1 MQNPS
6 GAVTGPRL
14 FQVGTPGTTHP
25 YLLND
30 MLSKVYNNLMTRSN
44 TFGVWLT
51 VGFFQV
57 IDDSTLPVKLGPE
70 IGASTATNI
79 QHKFFCLVD
88 RTQIVLAPRLTT
100 STTAVTPGQ
109 AQITVTQKTGPN
121 DPFNGLNGFITYSGS
136 NSGQISWQIQ
146 PGSILVVD
154 RGTPQEETVVVTGV
168 DTTNN
173 RFQATFLRPHG
184 QKFGITMPGNPGPQP
199 LFDPSSPNYLP
210 VVPYWETLQ

>member
-1 MQNPS
+1 LQNPS

-57 IDDSTLPVKLGPE
+57 IDDSTTPVKLGPE

-79 QHKFFCLVD
+79 QHRFFCLID
-88 RTQIVLAPRLTT
+88 RTQLVLPQLTR
-100 STTAVTPGQ
+100 SATAVTQ
-109 AQITVTQKTGPN
+109 AQLNQPIWISVGT
-121 DPFNGLNGFITYSGS
+121 LNG
-136 NSGQISWQIQ
+136 IQ

-154 RGTPQEETVVVTGV
+154 RGNLQNNEETVVVTAV
-168 DTTNN
+168 DPPNN
-173 RFQATFLRPHG
+173 RFQATFLRLHS
-184 QKFGITMPGNPGPQP
+184 QNFGITMPGNPGPQP
-199 LFDPSSPNYLP
+199 QFDPSSPDYLP